1 MQIQP
6 TVGLILLRAQWFD
19 DVVALP
25 ELTGGLK
32 HDTSVLIESFP
43 CELELARHWVVNSQ
57 ESLDRCVSDLTSL
70 NLDLVLLTFQV
81 WAEDFF
87 LQPLVRALHGQP
99 LAVWCYQP
107 GTHPPQPA
115 SFCDVLRYSGSVG
128 TLEGLGTLHNLGVQF
143 SFLVGSIGSP
153 QLNEELVNTTRAASL
168 LQTLKKKKIGLLPS
182 HSEQMQSTYVDEFR
196 LRADLGP
203 MVETLSIGELQRAA
217 ASISAQ
223 ETAEFVSALQE
234 RYPVRDVRPETLA
247 QAARASLAL
256 GRLLQ
261 EHNLD
266 VLSLHDISAE
276 LHQVMGLRPCFY
288 PPDPDGGYPG
298 GCPGLYGLEGDLGA
312 ATAMLALQHLAGS
325 PLFFVE
331 IWFWDEPQNLIVGGH
346 AGIQNPDVGRR
357 GEVFISK
364 DYEFCQ
370 SDRTEGAHYQFACKP
385 GRVTLLQL
393 RYAAK
398 GIWQAISLG
407 GVVVDAPPRL
417 EGYPHAVIRLDANV
431 LEFFRQIAQVGT
443 TQHWIMAYGDVRE
456 ALKIWCTMENIH
468 LLEVR

>member
-1 MQIQP
+1 MHVRP
-6 TVGLILLRAQWFD
+6 KVGLILLRAQWFD
-19 DVVALP
+19 EVVALP
-25 ELTGGLK
+25 ELAGGIE
-32 HDTSVLIESFP
+32 HDTALLIETFP
-43 CELELARHWVVNSQ
+43 AELELARQWVVNSQ
-57 ESLDRCVSDLTSL
+57 ERLDECVRALSSL
-70 NLDLVLLTFQV
+70 NLDLILLTFQV

-87 LQPLVRALHGQP
+87 LQPLVRALNGQP

-115 SFCDVLRYSGSVG
+115 SFCDVLRYSGPVG
-128 TLEGLGTLHNLGVQF
+128 TLEGLGTLRNLGVPF
-143 SFLVGSIGSP
+143 SFLVGTPGRP
-153 QLNEELVNTTRAASL
+153 QLNAELVNIARAGAL
-168 LQTLKKKKIGLLPS
+168 FQALKRKKIGLLPS
-182 HSEQMQSTYVDEFR
+182 HSDQMQSTYVDEFR

-203 MVETLSIGELQRAA
+203 AVDILSIGDLERAA
-217 ASISAQ
+217 AVISPQ
-223 ETAEFVSALQE
+223 DTAKFVSTLRE
-234 RYPVRDVRPETLA
+234 RYPVREVKPETLA
-247 QAARASLAL
+247 QAARTSLAL

-261 EHNLD
+261 EHRLD

-288 PPDPDGGYPG
+288 PPDSNGEH
-298 GCPGLYGLEGDLGA
+298 PGLYGLEGDLGA
-312 ATAMLALQHLAGS
+312 ATAMLALQHLAGGA
-325 PLFFVE
+325 LLFVE
-331 IWFWDEPQNLIVGGH
+331 FWFWDESLNQIVGGH
-346 AGIQNPDVGRR
+346 AGIQNPDVGRP

-393 RYAAK
+393 RYTAK

-407 GVVVDAPPRL
+407 GEVVDGPPRM
-417 EGYPHAVIRLDANV
+417 EGYPHAVIRPDVNV

-443 TQHWIMAYGDVRE
+443 NQHWIMAYGDIRE
-456 ALKIWCTMENIH
+456 SLKIWCEMEDIH